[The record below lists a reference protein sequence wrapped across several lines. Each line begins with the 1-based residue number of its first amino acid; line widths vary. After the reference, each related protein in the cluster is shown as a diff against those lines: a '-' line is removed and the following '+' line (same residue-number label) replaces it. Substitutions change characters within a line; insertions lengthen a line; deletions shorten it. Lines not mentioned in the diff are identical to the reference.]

1 MRRKKA
7 ELLGGPWHRGPS
19 IRGFGDVIPG
29 ARSGRSGA
37 GRPSWI
43 LASSVSRPFSI
54 KPAGLATFHY
64 DNKIYRIWGLE
75 GEKEREGG
83 THHDA
88 QNATGGERGW
98 MAYLGDHGRRRPRL
112 HGGGRDQIRDG
123 DLHFAFTFV
132 EADKRLYNSPTQVH
146 KIFGLVSTGLALWLM
161 ANEQSTLAERIAMS
175 HDPCFLQAMHAMPP
189 VAFPKLSGHF
199 SITCDDR
206 LATVRSISS
215 PSILH
220 FTDVIFSDRL
230 DRRCKATLV
239 D

>member
-29 ARSGRSGA
+29 ARSGA

-98 MAYLGDHGRRRPRL
+98 MAYLGDHTAAVVGRVCMGE
-112 HGGGRDQIRDG
+112 GGI
-123 DLHFAFTFV
+123 
-132 EADKRLYNSPTQVH
+132 K
-146 KIFGLVSTGLALWLM
+146 
-161 ANEQSTLAERIAMS
+161 
-175 HDPCFLQAMHAMPP
+175 
-189 VAFPKLSGHF
+189 SGKE
-199 SITCDDR
+199 TC
-206 LATVRSISS
+206 
-215 PSILH
+215 ILH
-220 FTDVIFSDRL
+220 SHL
-230 DRRCKATLV
+230 
-239 D
+239 

>member
-1 MRRKKA
+1 MVDGPPLNRTSLPIRFTSTRHDVLRNAEKKA

-29 ARSGRSGA
+29 ARSGRSGADGA

-112 HGGGRDQIRDG
+112 HGGGRDQIREG
-123 DLHFAFTFV
+123 DLHFAFTCTGIG
-132 EADKRLYNSPTQVH
+132 K
-146 KIFGLVSTGLALWLM
+146 ST
-161 ANEQSTLAERIAMS
+161 NPRFRE
-175 HDPCFLQAMHAMPP
+175 
-189 VAFPKLSGHF
+189 
-199 SITCDDR
+199 
-206 LATVRSISS
+206 
-215 PSILH
+215 
-220 FTDVIFSDRL
+220 
-230 DRRCKATLV
+230 
-239 D
+239 